1 MATIDSI
8 KVIGFDCFN
17 TVFDMSSIP
26 RESVANYVSGSLD
39 CKDES
44 WRPLY
49 LPVEWYNLK
58 AHPDAALGIKSLR
71 SKYIVTTMSN
81 GPVELLSHISR
92 TNGIDWDLITPI
104 ELRKVYKR
112 NPEAYLTLCDLFRVH
127 PREVMIVTA
136 NPTFGDVEVAGKLGM
151 QYCIIR
157 NGQPAWPK
165 DILDLAQR
173 LLNR

>member
-1 MATIDSI
+1 MAKVDSI

-44 WRPLY
+44 WRPLQ
-49 LPVEWYNLK
+49 LPAEWYNLK
-58 AHPDAALGIKSLR
+58 AHPDAAPGIKSLR
-71 SKYIVTTMSN
+71 GKYIVTTMSN

-92 TNGIDWDLITPI
+92 ANGIDWDLITPI

-112 NPEAYLTLCDLFRVH
+112 NPEAYLTLCDLFRVQ
-127 PREVMIVTA
+127 PSEVMIVTA
-136 NPTFGDVEVAGKLGM
+136 NLTFGDVEAAQKLRM

-157 NGQPAWPK
+157 NDLPGWPN

>member
-1 MATIDSI
+1 MAKVDLI

-49 LPVEWYNLK
+49 LPAEWYKLK
-58 AHPDAALGIKSLR
+58 AHPDAAPGIKSLR

-92 TNGIDWDLITPI
+92 ANNISWDLITPI
-104 ELRKVYKR
+104 ELLKVYKR

-127 PREVMIVTA
+127 PTEVMIVTA
-136 NPTFGDVEVAGKLGM
+136 NPTFGDVEAAEKLGM
-151 QYCIIR
+151 QPCVIR
-157 NGQPAWPK
+157 NNHPAYPK
-165 DILDLAQR
+165 DICDLAQR